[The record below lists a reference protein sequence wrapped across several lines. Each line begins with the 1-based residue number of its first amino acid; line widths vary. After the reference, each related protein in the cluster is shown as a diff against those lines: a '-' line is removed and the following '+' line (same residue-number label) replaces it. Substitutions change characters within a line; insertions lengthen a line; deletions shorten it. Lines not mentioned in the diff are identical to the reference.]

1 MSKES
6 FELGQGTSRVEKTFA
21 SKPENASDLDAHI
34 IDINNDIAKAEKF
47 ISDME
52 TIRAGT
58 TPTDEARAIRRR
70 RDILEAKINIAE
82 LETKKDLLLKDK
94 FERAVPEPKK
104 DDVET
109 DPFTAAVESNG
120 AARILRREDEARD
133 KGIM

>member
-1 MSKES
+1 M
-6 FELGQGTSRVEKTFA
+6 GQGAPQIENDVASSQESSTS
-21 SKPENASDLDAHI
+21 LDAHI
-34 IDINNDIAKAEKF
+34 IDINNDITKAEKF

-52 TIRAGT
+52 SIRAGT

-82 LETKKDLLLKDK
+82 LQTKKALLLQDK
-94 FERAVPEPKK
+94 FEHATPQPKEAVPE
-104 DDVET
+104 V